1 MATLIDGHFA
11 KQLPRADRQRLEG
24 RRALMATY
32 LDGKPLALCLRRHL
46 LGRLYGQ
53 SLRGLMARNDGDAL
67 ATERL
72 IETLLDD
79 LAVLITLHH
88 ERERSRSRT

>member
-1 MATLIDGHFA
+1 MATLIEGHFA
-11 KQLPRADRQRLEG
+11 KQLPRADRQRLEK
-24 RRALMATY
+24 RRILMAAY
-32 LDGKPLALCLRRHL
+32 LDDKPLALCLRRHL

-53 SLRGLMARNDGDAL
+53 TLRGMMSRNEGEAA

>member
-1 MATLIDGHFA
+1 MATLIEGYFA
-11 KQLPRADRQRLEG
+11 KQLPRADRQRLEK
-24 RRALMATY
+24 RRPLMAAY
-32 LDGKPLALCLRRHL
+32 LDDKPLALGLRRHL

-53 SLRGLMARNDGDAL
+53 TLRGMISRNDGEAVG
-67 ATERL
+67 TERL

>member
-1 MATLIDGHFA
+1 MATLIEGHFA
-11 KQLPRADRQRLEG
+11 KQLPRADRQRLEK
-24 RRALMATY
+24 RRPLMAAY
-32 LDGKPLALCLRRHL
+32 RDDKPLALCLRRHL

-53 SLRGLMARNDGDAL
+53 TLPGMISRNEGEAVG
-67 ATERL
+67 TERL